1 MPLRLISSQA
11 QFNPMKNLAFALPLG
26 LLLTAAPAL
35 QAQKAPSATAAAPKG
50 AHAKSKDEQNAL
62 NALTKMASDPA
73 TTGPQLDAA
82 LTDFVT
88 KYPTSDYLSSV
99 AVFGLEFNQN
109 PAHQNYEK
117 SLLYGEQAIKNDPNS
132 VYALTTMG
140 DIIPSHVQDTDLDRD
155 QRLKEATDDD
165 NQAIKVAETAGS
177 SMNGKPFTDAQKNE
191 VKAIAYSSL
200 ARIAN
205 LNKDYANVV
214 ANYQKA
220 IPLDDQRH
228 QAVDNFY
235 MARAYIEMK
244 QYPQALAA
252 LDAASKAAPTDPQV
266 QAAVD
271 SNRKLIARLQ
281 GGGH

>member
-1 MPLRLISSQA
+1 
-11 QFNPMKNLAFALPLG
+11 MKNFAYAVPLG
-26 LLLTAAPAL
+26 LLLAVSPAL

-50 AHAKSKDEQNAL
+50 AHPKSKEESQAL
-62 NALTKMASDPA
+62 SALTKMANDPA

-109 PAHQNYEK
+109 PAHQNYDK
-117 SLLYGEQAIKNDPNS
+117 SLLYGEQAIKNDPNGI
-132 VYALTTMG
+132 YALTTMG

-165 NQAIKVAETAGS
+165 NQAIKIADTAGS

-191 VKAIAYSSL
+191 VKAIAYASL
-200 ARIAN
+200 ARIAT
-205 LNKDYANVV
+205 LNKDYANAV
-214 ANYQKA
+214 ANFQKA
-220 IPLDDQRH
+220 IPLDDQPH

-244 QYPQALAA
+244 QYPEALA
-252 LDAASKAAPTDPQV
+252 
-266 QAAVD
+266 
-271 SNRKLIARLQ
+271 
-281 GGGH
+281 